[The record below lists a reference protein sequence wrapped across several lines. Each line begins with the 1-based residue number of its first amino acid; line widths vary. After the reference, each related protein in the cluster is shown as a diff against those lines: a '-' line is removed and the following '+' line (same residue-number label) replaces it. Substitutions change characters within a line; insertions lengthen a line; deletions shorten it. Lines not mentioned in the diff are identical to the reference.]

1 MKTRAIKTHAIKSGG
16 APRAVIVIC
25 DSLRADLIMPET
37 APFLSE
43 LRERAAAFAAHRSVF
58 PSTTRASAASI
69 ATGCRPARHGLLGNT
84 MALDEGEGLIC
95 RSAGAPDFRDRIR
108 RATGRTLHVP
118 TLAERLRWHGESSV
132 SCANV
137 SPGAAYFQDPDG
149 HGWVHHSAGSFG
161 PGRVAIEDPASAGL
175 TKGIAGDRAMTE
187 RFCSDVLEERVP
199 SVAILWLSEPDYTG
213 HHAPLGSP
221 EHLAAIAGADA
232 LVKQVFET
240 VRRLDSTGEDILFV
254 TGSDH
259 GMETVADSIDLTEL
273 LIAAGLKDSRES
285 RELVVAP
292 NGTAATLYFA
302 DPAGE
307 LVGRVARFLAGENW
321 VGEMF
326 AGERLADAGL
336 PTDTPMQIAVSL
348 AAEDRENPHGVA
360 GYAPIVQ
367 DPSDN
372 ESKIGFGQHG
382 GLGPHEQRPF
392 LIVEG
397 GGFERGERRQPSSL
411 VDIAPTVL
419 RHLHMD
425 HDDMDGRALPHRV
438 SER

>member
-1 MKTRAIKTHAIKSGG
+1 MKREPHV
-16 APRAVIVIC
+16 VIVIC
-25 DSLRADLIMPET
+25 DSLRADLIDPVGT
-37 APFLSE
+37 PFLAE
-43 LRERAAAFAAHRSVF
+43 LKQRAASFAAHRSVF

-84 MALDEGEGLIC
+84 MALDEGDGLVC
-95 RSAGAPDFRDRIR
+95 RSAGAPDFRDRMR

-118 TLAERLRWHGESSV
+118 NLAERLRWHGETSI

-149 HGWVHHSAGSFG
+149 HGWVYHAAGSFG
-161 PGRVAIEDPASAGL
+161 PGRVPVDDPASAGL
-175 TKGIAGDRAMTE
+175 KKGLDGDRAMAE
-187 RFCSDVLEERVP
+187 RFCGDILEGRAP
-199 SVAILWLSEPDYTG
+199 SLAILWLSEPDNTG
-213 HHAPLGSP
+213 HHSPLGSP
-221 EHLAAIAGADA
+221 EHRTAIAGADA

-240 VRRLDSTGEDILFV
+240 VRRLDPTGDDILFV

-259 GMETVADSIDLTEL
+259 GMETVAESIDLTEL
-273 LIAAGLKDSRES
+273 LIAAGLKESRDS

-302 DPAGE
+302 DPEGD
-307 LVGRVARFLAGENW
+307 LVPRVARFLAGENW
-321 VGEMF
+321 VGELF
-326 AGERLADAGL
+326 AGERLAMAGL
-336 PTDTPMQIAVSL
+336 PADTPMRIAVSL
-348 AAEDRENPHGVA
+348 AGEDRVNPYGVA

-367 DPSDN
+367 DPSDS

-382 GLGPHEQRPF
+382 GLSPNEQRPF

-397 GGFERGERRQPSSL
+397 GGFQPGVRRQPSSL
-411 VDIAPTVL
+411 VDIAPTAL

-425 HDDMDGRALPHRV
+425 HDDMDGRALPRDAT
-438 SER
+438 